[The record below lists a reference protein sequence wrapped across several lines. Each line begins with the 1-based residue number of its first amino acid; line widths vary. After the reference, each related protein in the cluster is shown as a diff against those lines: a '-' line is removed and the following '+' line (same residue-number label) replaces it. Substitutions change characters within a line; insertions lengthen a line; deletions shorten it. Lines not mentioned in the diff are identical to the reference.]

1 MRQRSLRL
9 SRPDE
14 RGQILVLAVLMMF
27 GLIAIAGLAID
38 VSGAFLEERWERS
51 VADSAALAGAQD
63 LQTPDRTLPG
73 NTDRARAR
81 QHAMDMLVME
91 LKATGTPATD
101 VTSACL
107 LVPGCTLP
115 GTPYVV
121 SIHAGV
127 EGTLPIPTCVSDC
140 DARRAVQVNVSR
152 CTLQI
157 DGSCTPNFQ
166 LTFSRIFPAFRTW
179 NVSTASVAGIVHARQ
194 VGVVT
199 LRPPKPRNN
208 GGDAN
213 ENDLVVDGNN
223 TRVIV
228 GDSDVITNTNV
239 SCSGTNA
246 EIDLD
251 VAQGFAIYY
260 YDPYRLW
267 DGSSGTSSGLCA
279 NPPPGIPI
287 TSPVDDPGYAYP
299 SRPTDAAHIYNKGPN
314 SDPDNQAK
322 GTDPSHPGYD
332 PTYSS
337 RCLAQQALV
346 PAAYRTL
353 KVVGGVTIPDQ
364 RVNDSTQVTAV
375 CLRPGVYNYK
385 IDVSGRDPSTNNP
398 YVFLLEPGVYFA
410 DYGIN
415 IDSTLIGGYVGAR
428 PGVPS
433 PGVAVV
439 LGESNNPNGTPGQMI
454 TSSGTSV
461 LSLNFGD
468 RYCPAPLTDPCPSG
482 ASWASPASGIGG
494 PVQTLDAS
502 GSAIPITVL
511 VQHDPNCTVAN
522 YDPVACNENQNQT
535 LKLTGGG
542 NIFLAGVQYAPT
554 DNVVLKGNANQGAEV
569 GAMWA
574 WTLKFTGGT
583 VYRIQASN
591 PQMIGNLRLVRACS
605 PTEPCNP

>member
-1 MRQRSLRL
+1 MSYRPGFS
-9 SRPDE
+9 SRPNE
-14 RGQILVLAVLMMF
+14 QGQILVLAVLMMF
-27 GLIAIAGLAID
+27 ALIAIAGLAID

-51 VADSAALAGAQD
+51 VADSASLAGAQD

-73 NTDRARAR
+73 NTDRSRAR
-81 QHAMDMLVME
+81 QHAMDILVIE
-91 LKATGTPATD
+91 LKATSTPATD
-101 VTSACL
+101 VASPCL
-107 LVPGCTLP
+107 QVPGCALP

-152 CTLQI
+152 CTLQ
-157 DGSCTPNFQ
+157 GGTCVPNFQ
-166 LTFSRIFPAFRTW
+166 LTFSRVFPAFRSW

-260 YDPYRLW
+260 FDPYRLW
-267 DGSSGTSSGLCA
+267 DGSSGTSSGLCS

-287 TSPVDDPGYAYP
+287 TSAVDDPGYAYP
-299 SRPTDAAHIYNKGPN
+299 SRPTDAAHIYSKGPN
-314 SDPDNQAK
+314 SDPNNQAK
-322 GTDPSHPGYD
+322 GTDPLHAGYD
-332 PTYSS
+332 PNYST
-337 RCLAQQALV
+337 RCAAQQSSV
-346 PAAYRTL
+346 PAAYREL
-353 KVVGGVTIPDQ
+353 KTSQ

-375 CLRPGVYNYK
+375 CLRPGIYNYK
-385 IDVSGRDPSTNNP
+385 IEAKDPASGNP
-398 YVFLLEPGVYFA
+398 DVFLLEPGVYFL
-410 DYGIN
+410 DYGA
-415 IDSTLIGGYVGAR
+415 DVSSTLIGGYVGAR

-439 LGESNNPNGTPGQMI
+439 LGESNSPNGNPGQMI
-454 TSSGTSV
+454 TSSATSV
-461 LSLNFGD
+461 LALNFGD
-468 RYCPAPLTDPCPSG
+468 RYCPVPATDPCPLG
-482 ASWASPASGIGG
+482 ASWASPAIGVGG

-502 GSAIPITVL
+502 GAPIPITVM
-511 VQHDPNCTVAN
+511 VQHDPTCTVVN

-554 DNVVLKGNANQGAEV
+554 DNVVLKGNASQGAEV